1 MIQQNMENNSTIT
14 KYEYHDSVIE
24 KIEFNENILV
34 FYIDLYEV
42 FYKNKPQIKLCFN
55 VTHKID
61 KCKYW
66 VSKVI
71 EEYDDD
77 ENYFGI
83 RIDAINVYK
92 EKENLYNCYIECNC
106 IDKLKFKSSFV
117 EEIEQN

>member
-1 MIQQNMENNSTIT
+1 MTVNNSTIT
-14 KYEYHDSVIE
+14 KYIYHDSVIE

-42 FYKNKPQIKLCFN
+42 FYRNKPKIELRFN
-55 VTHKID
+55 VISKID

-71 EEYDDD
+71 EEYDDE

-92 EKENLYNCYIECNC
+92 ETENLYNCCIECNC
-106 IDKLKFKSSFV
+106 IEKLKFKSLFV
-117 EEIEQN
+117 EEIEY